1 MFKLTPCLL
10 DLEPRKKK
18 TTSPDRKPGRIAAVT
33 REYAR
38 VNARVR
44 IPAGF
49 RVVVLRLPSSHLELS
64 PDLRV

>member
-44 IPAGF
+44 IRGRIQGCCLTTAQQP
-49 RVVVLRLPSSHLELS
+49 P
-64 PDLRV
+64 